1 MPQGRAVSALVED
14 SLSNQIFL
22 SPRNDNRLESQ
33 VLGKG
38 FSKGLEDLVMEF
50 DLSLQGGN
58 RKEGEAAHPSISN
71 RS

>member
-33 VLGKG
+33 VLGRE

-50 DLSLQGGN
+50 DLSLQGGK
-58 RKEGEAAHPSISN
+58 RKNGEAAHSSISN